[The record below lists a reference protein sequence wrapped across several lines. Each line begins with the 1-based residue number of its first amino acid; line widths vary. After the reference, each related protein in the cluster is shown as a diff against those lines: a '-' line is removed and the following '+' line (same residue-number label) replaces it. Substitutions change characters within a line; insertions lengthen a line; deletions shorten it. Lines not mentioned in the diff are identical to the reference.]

1 MSEISPKIAS
11 CTDADKLNNLNLL
24 LNKRI
29 QYLYLKYNTMISLY
43 VCVVMAGETNSV
55 DIHLLGI
62 MKLIKWETKNWLL
75 KMFFVLGV

>member
-1 MSEISPKIAS
+1 
-11 CTDADKLNNLNLL
+11 
-24 LNKRI
+24 
-29 QYLYLKYNTMISLY
+29 MISLY